1 MNNKFKT
8 MQAVIAIILAVL
20 AICFSTVFIGLF
32 IFSGLNIGISQKNND
47 ETFLLSS
54 YSPDEKYELNAY
66 RTEPGA
72 TVDHSVKV
80 YLIKNNKR
88 NLIYNAYH
96 ESEVTI
102 VWVDNE
108 IVSINGKKLN
118 LSKGE
123 KYDWRK
129 Y

>member
-1 MNNKFKT
+1 MRNKMLIVLT
-8 MQAVIAIILAVL
+8 VL
-20 AICFSTVFIGLF
+20 AICFSTVFISFF

-47 ETFLLSS
+47 EIFLLSS
-54 YSPDEKYELNAY
+54 YSPDEKYELSAY

-72 TVDHSVKV
+72 TVDYSVKV
-80 YLIKNNKR
+80 YLIKNNERK
-88 NLIYNAYH
+88 LIYNAYH

-108 IVSINGKKLN
+108 TVSINDKKLN
-118 LSKGE
+118 LSKDE

>member
-1 MNNKFKT
+1 M
-8 MQAVIAIILAVL
+8 
-20 AICFSTVFIGLF
+20 
-32 IFSGLNIGISQKNND
+32 
-47 ETFLLSS
+47 
-54 YSPDEKYELNAY
+54 NAY

-72 TVDHSVKV
+72 TVDYSVKV

-108 IVSINGKKLN
+108 TVSINGKKLN

-129 Y
+129 N